1 SRTAGL
7 GGAPGRVSSLYNFNL
22 TASYTLDFWGK
33 NRATLLAADE
43 VAIATRFDKE
53 VVALTTLV
61 TVANAYFNVL
71 DAQARLRIARE
82 NLRAASEILTLTRQ
96 RKEAGTAPAL

>member
-43 VAIATRFDKE
+43 SAIVSRYDKE

-71 DAQARLRIARE
+71 DAQDRLRIARE
-82 NLRAASEILTLTRQ
+82 DLRASRESRTLVKQLNNT
-96 RKEAGTAPAL
+96 GTAS